1 MSHKSKLLECHCS
14 HLYSGVQQ
22 QGNQEQYEQYPQY
35 EEQVQATHN
44 LPLQVVK
51 HTNSTGTQ
59 HKLWTVMLRELH
71 VI

>member
-1 MSHKSKLLECHCS
+1 MSLFTPLS
-14 HLYSGVQQ
+14 LYLGVQQ
-22 QGNQEQYEQYPQY
+22 QQQGSQEAYEQYPQY

-59 HKLWTVMLRELH
+59 HRLKPLPYWNLDCDAP
-71 VI
+71 